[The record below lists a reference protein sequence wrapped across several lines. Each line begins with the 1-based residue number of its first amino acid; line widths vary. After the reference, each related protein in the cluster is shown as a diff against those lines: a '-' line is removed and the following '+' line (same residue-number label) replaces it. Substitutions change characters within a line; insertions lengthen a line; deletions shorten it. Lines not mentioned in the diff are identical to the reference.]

1 MLADDDEPIRVKVG
15 DVFFHTEKDDVEPVL
30 EKETESEQAELKSL
44 ENESSEIT
52 RKMGEL
58 KDALYGKFG
67 RDSINLE
74 ED

>member
-1 MLADDDEPIRVKVG
+1 MLADDEQMRVKIG
-15 DVFFHTEKDDVEPVL
+15 DVFFHMEKDDVEVVL
-30 EKETESEQAELKSL
+30 EKETEATEAELKSL

-58 KDALYGKFG
+58 KNALYGKFG